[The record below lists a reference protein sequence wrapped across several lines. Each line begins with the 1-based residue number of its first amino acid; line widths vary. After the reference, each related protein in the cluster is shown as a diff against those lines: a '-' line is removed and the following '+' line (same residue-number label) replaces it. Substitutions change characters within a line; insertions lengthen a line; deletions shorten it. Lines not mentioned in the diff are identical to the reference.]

1 MNRQMSYTIGEVLSS
16 DQHVQHQQIALVLK
30 YKSHYMFRLL
40 SVAIC
45 REDQYLNTHNGVS
58 VQLVSSKWHSA
69 SILLKMECSIR
80 LKLF

>member
-1 MNRQMSYTIGEVLSS
+1 MNRQTSHTNGELLSS
-16 DQHVQHQQIALVLK
+16 DQHVHHQQTALVFK
-30 YKSHYMFRLL
+30 HKAHYMFRLL

-58 VQLVSSKWHSA
+58 VQFVSSKWHSA